1 MQPQIMTEERSKQRR
16 RTRTPRKNKERSIG
30 HTTSEVNIGGNKGG
44 RRRRRKDGKKNG
56 GGMQRGEL
64 VDGRSGGIR
73 SIHRGAVATVI
84 RSCAIAVRIRYT
96 VKSDPLR

>member
-30 HTTSEVNIGGNKGG
+30 HTTSEVNIGGNKGEG
-44 RRRRRKDGKKNG
+44 RRRKDGKKNG

-73 SIHRGAVATVI
+73 SIHRGTVATVI
-84 RSCAIAVRIRYT
+84 RSCAITVRIRYT